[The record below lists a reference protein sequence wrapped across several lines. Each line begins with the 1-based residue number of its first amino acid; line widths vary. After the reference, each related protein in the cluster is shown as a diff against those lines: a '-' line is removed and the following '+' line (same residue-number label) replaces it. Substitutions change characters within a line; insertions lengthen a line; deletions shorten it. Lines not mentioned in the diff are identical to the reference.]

1 MQPLT
6 PDDVKAAL
14 EKLSLGIQIRFFDT
28 PTATS
33 QQAADNIGCEL
44 GQIVKSICF
53 LVGDQPV
60 MVLASGDQKVD
71 DRKLAEFYS
80 VSRKK
85 VKVATPEQLVEI
97 WGYEPGSVPPF
108 GHRSRIPT
116 YIDSTLRRFD
126 VLYAAGGAHNAIFPI
141 TLAQLVSATGGEI
154 RFVAKPDT
162 GYGGFEVTNGS
173 SEA

>member
-6 PDDVKAAL
+6 PADVQSAL
-14 EKLSLGIQIRFFDT
+14 DRLNLGIQIRFFDT

-53 LVGDQPV
+53 LVGEQPV
-60 MVLASGDQKVD
+60 IILTSGDQKVD

-85 VKVATPEQLVEI
+85 VKTADAEQLVEV

-108 GHRSRIPT
+108 GHRTRIPT
-116 YIDSTLRRFD
+116 FIDSTLRRFD
-126 VLYAAGGAHNAIFPI
+126 QLYAAGGAHNAIFPI
-141 TLAQLVSATGGEI
+141 TLPQLVAATGGEI
-154 RFVAKPDT
+154 RFVVRP
-162 GYGGFEVTNGS
+162 S
-173 SEA
+173 SLGEEAS